1 MRLQEGKNPMVQT
14 TETESL
20 TVRCRLS
27 VSRGTGRENIT
38 RFLLTKDLTLKTFII
53 NFLLEK

>member
-1 MRLQEGKNPMVQT
+1 MVQT